1 MSKAPAA
8 AVIQLPLESRAH
20 RMRERGVLAFKL
32 FGVALVGL
40 VATTWLWSIFET
52 IAVPFMLAFVFWA
65 LIAFAAFVQGVRA
78 LAAPG
83 AGDFDWGFGALLLLF
98 PALGGAFLT
107 LIGVVLSF
115 ITTADFS
122 RGRQLRR
129 RGRILLP
136 PIARVTSTEPVQP
149 IAHPDGAAIAEL
161 WRENGRTEHAS
172 VAAFARLTLDLMA
185 LNAPRAL
192 LEAAQQDALDEIAH
206 TGLCFSLA
214 TAFDGNALGPGE
226 FPEAVH
232 VPAHLP
238 GRRLRLAQLAVDS
251 LIDGALHEGLSAAV
265 VARLSQRC
273 TEPRVK
279 AVLLQIATDEGRHA
293 AHGWDV
299 VEWCLRE
306 GGATVGE
313 VLKGAALALP
323 HQMATRRTAAASS
336 GRWEL
341 VGIHGAALEAAEYDK
356 MRRNLLKRVEII
368 TQRAGELGPR
378 KR

>member
-1 MSKAPAA
+1 MGKAPAA
-8 AVIQLPLESRAH
+8 AVIQLPIESRA
-20 RMRERGVLAFKL
+20 RQMRARGGLAFKL
-32 FGVALVGL
+32 FGVALAGVF
-40 VATTWLWSIFET
+40 ATGVISGRFED
-52 IAVPFMLAFVFWA
+52 VYRPFS
-65 LIAFAAFVQGVRA
+65 IAFALFSLVAFAGFVQGIRA

-83 AGDFDWGFGALLLLF
+83 PGGSALGIGVLTALF
-98 PALGGAFLT
+98 PVLGGAFLT
-107 LIGVVLSF
+107 LIGVVLSLT
-115 ITTADFS
+115 TTADFS

-136 PIARVTSTEPVQP
+136 PVAPSNSGEAASP
-149 IAHPDGAAIAEL
+149 IVHRDGDAIAAQ

-214 TAFDGNALGPGE
+214 TAFDGRALGPGE

-232 VPAHLP
+232 VPVRLP

-265 VARLSQRC
+265 IARLAQRC

-279 AVLLQIATDEGRHA
+279 EVLLQIAADEGRHA

-306 GGATVGE
+306 GGATVLE
-313 VLKGAALALP
+313 VLRGAALVLP
-323 HQMATRRTAAASS
+323 EKMDTRRSPTAES
-336 GRWEL
+336 GAWESA
-341 VGIHGAALEAAEYDK
+341 GIHGAALEAAEYEK
-356 MRRNLLKRVEII
+356 MRHNVLKR
-368 TQRAGELGPR
+368 LGVVTR
-378 KR
+378 RG